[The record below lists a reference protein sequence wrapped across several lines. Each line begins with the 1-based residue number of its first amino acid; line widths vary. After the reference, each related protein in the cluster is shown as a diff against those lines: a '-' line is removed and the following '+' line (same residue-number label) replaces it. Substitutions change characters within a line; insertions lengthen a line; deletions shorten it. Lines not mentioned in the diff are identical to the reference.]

1 MRRVV
6 ALAVLVLA
14 AGCGSDGG
22 GDIDQARDAVGDY
35 FTAIAEGDGA
45 RACGLMTEQA
55 QEQFAD
61 EGGTASCDEAVER
74 LGDQLSDEDL
84 GPLRDPQVDV
94 TLNRDK
100 ATASVED
107 GPSDITVVKVDGRW
121 LVDAD

>member
-6 ALAVLVLA
+6 ALAVFVLA

-55 QEQFAD
+55 QEQFAG

-107 GPSDITVVKVDGRW
+107 GPSDITVVKVDGKW

>member
-1 MRRVV
+1 MRLVV

-35 FTAIAEGDGA
+35 FTAIAQGDGA
-45 RACGLMTEQA
+45 RACGRMTEQA

-74 LGDQLSDEDL
+74 LSDQLADEDL
-84 GPLRDPQVDV
+84 APLRDPQVDV

-100 ATASVED
+100 ASASVKD
-107 GPSDITVVKVDGRW
+107 GPSDITVVKVGGKW

>member
-22 GDIDQARDAVGDY
+22 GDIDQAGNAVGDY

-61 EGGTASCDEAVER
+61 GGGTASCEEAVER
-74 LGDQLSDEDL
+74 LSDHLSDEDL
-84 GPLRDPQVDV
+84 APLSDPQVDV

-100 ATASVED
+100 ATVSVEG
-107 GPSDITVVKVDGRW
+107 GPSDITVVKVDGEW